1 MRDALRER
9 LHSVLSGE
17 QLRVLALLTPP
28 HSERQER
35 PVREHQATLEALV
48 DSWRLDDAQR
58 ADFRDARAVFR
69 DTLRQWRDNAGKPD
83 RDAWLTAREDY
94 RQSLE
99 EIFTPAQMVVL
110 DDMLPALHKTP
121 RHAM

>member
-35 PVREHQATLEALV
+35 PVREHQATLE
-48 DSWRLDDAQR
+48 
-58 ADFRDARAVFR
+58 
-69 DTLRQWRDNAGKPD
+69 
-83 RDAWLTAREDY
+83 
-94 RQSLE
+94 
-99 EIFTPAQMVVL
+99 EIFAPAHRAVL
-110 DDMLPALHKTP
+110 DDMLPALRKAP

>member
-1 MRDALRER
+1 MRDAHRER

-35 PVREHQATLEALV
+35 PVR
-48 DSWRLDDAQR
+48 
-58 ADFRDARAVFR
+58 
-69 DTLRQWRDNAGKPD
+69 DTLHQWRDNAGKPD

-99 EIFTPAQMVVL
+99 EIFTPAQMAVL
-110 DDMLPALHKTP
+110 DDMLPALHKAP

>member
-1 MRDALRER
+1 M
-9 LHSVLSGE
+9 LSGE

-35 PVREHQATLEALV
+35 LVREHQEMLEALV
-48 DSWRLDDAQR
+48 ASWRLDDAQR
-58 ADFRDARAVFR
+58 ADFRDARAAFR

-99 EIFTPAQMVVL
+99 EIFTPAQMAML
-110 DDMLPALHKTP
+110 DDMLPALHKAP